1 MVCLTTF
8 GDTKW
13 VISQSLIIFHTFY
26 GYVQGQ
32 GVLSRGSAYLPL
44 HLLHTIL
51 TPPYLHM
58 GLSLHS
64 QNPACYWSCYALSY
78 IFCDQ
83 IPAPEKSES
92 NRLLP
97 IAVKTIQYFLNAGQ
111 LKTFWWDLETILRP
125 IWRGKRKK
133 NKRWNK
139 SGSSG
144 TISCGRLTRSL
155 CQLFTGSQSHI
166 WIQCLWH
173 LFKWLR
179 N

>member
-8 GDTKW
+8 GDTKR

-26 GYVQGQ
+26 GYVQGR
-32 GVLSRGSAYLPL
+32 GVLSRGSAYLPP
-44 HLLHTIL
+44 HLLL

-83 IPAPEKSES
+83 MPAPEESES
-92 NRLLP
+92 NHLLP
-97 IAVKTIQYFLNAGQ
+97 IAVKTIQYFFNAGQ
-111 LKTFWWDLETILRP
+111 LKTFLVSLETILCP

-133 NKRWNK
+133 KKNRRWNK

-144 TISCGRLTRSL
+144 TISCGRLTRSS